1 MRPDGLASPSEI
13 HLRKRA
19 ETQRFYVNV
28 LLRVEVLF
36 RPDSHFYGFRVR
48 RNCIAVQHFQQHSFI
63 QRNTN
68 ILGTMVIIRLIFPLD
83 GVDHGKVRLDR
94 TPQAVLKHLQTFV
107 LEPMLH
113 LSVRM
118 DRHSGHVGLSLFRHP
133 MQTIFRTLVVGNA
146 PQPIVD
152 NQMVLQM
159 VAPHYRVFKP
169 AFYRRIYATVGQL
182 LVRRK
187 PVTTDPNTSATTH
200 HQIGTVLPAG
210 ERQVGQ
216 PFDNPPAACVEMK
229 TAVTPRTVL
238 RGSDIISVD
247 DIYHHT
253 SVLQTESLGV
263 MPPAYRIADSVRA
276 FQFVTDR
283 MEHRRVTPKHV
294 PFGRILRPTAHKQM
308 VLTV

>member
-1 MRPDGLASPSEI
+1 
-13 HLRKRA
+13 
-19 ETQRFYVNV
+19 
-28 LLRVEVLF
+28 
-36 RPDSHFYGFRVR
+36 
-48 RNCIAVQHFQQHSFI
+48 
-63 QRNTN
+63 
-68 ILGTMVIIRLIFPLD
+68 
-83 GVDHGKVRLDR
+83 
-94 TPQAVLKHLQTFV
+94 
-107 LEPMLH
+107 
-113 LSVRM
+113 
-118 DRHSGHVGLSLFRHP
+118 
-133 MQTIFRTLVVGNA
+133 MQTVFRTLVVGNA

-247 DIYHHT
+247 DIYDDPA
-253 SVLQTESLGV
+253 VVEDESLRV
-263 MPPAYRIADSVRA
+263 MPFPDCVLDGERPMQMIAGC
-276 FQFVTDR
+276 
-283 MEHRRVTPKHV
+283 MIN
-294 PFGRILRPTAHKQM
+294 G
-308 VLTV
+308 